1 MAKIEYKTLN
11 DRAYDEIK
19 KGLIMGRFAPLQPL
33 VIRALADAYGISATP
48 IREALQR
55 LVAERLLEVM
65 PNRSI
70 IVPAMT
76 QAKFRELLRIRL
88 ALECMAAE
96 LAVAHFR
103 PAHLRKLRSILDS
116 IIVTA
121 ADGDARGYVVLNQ
134 KFHFEIYDRAGS
146 PLLLQMIQDLWIQ
159 VGPVFNELFR
169 DENFRAHANDAHEII
184 YAALERRDA
193 AAVRGAVQ
201 QDLSHAAD
209 SLLRHLPENI
219 GTELEKAE
227 S

>member
-33 VIRALADAYGISATP
+33 VIRTLADAYGISATP

-70 IVPAMT
+70 VVPAMT

-121 ADGDARGYVVLNQ
+121 ADGDVRGYVVLNQ

-169 DENFRAHANDAHEII
+169 DEYFRAHANDAHEII

-193 AAVRGAVQ
+193 AAVRRAVQ